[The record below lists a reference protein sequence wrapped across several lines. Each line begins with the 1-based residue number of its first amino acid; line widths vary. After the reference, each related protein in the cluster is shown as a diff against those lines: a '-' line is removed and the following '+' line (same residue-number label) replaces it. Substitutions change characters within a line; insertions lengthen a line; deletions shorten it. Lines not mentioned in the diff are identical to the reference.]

1 MKMSINKVFAT
12 GNLTRDGE
20 LRETPS
26 GMKVLTFGLAIND
39 RFYNKETKQYEDRP
53 NFVDCSLF
61 GSRAESL
68 HKYLVKGTKVAI
80 DGKLR
85 WSQWERE
92 GEKRSKIEII
102 VDGLEFMSAQKPTSD
117 APTPKEEP
125 IPFYCER

>member
-12 GNLTRDGE
+12 GNLTRNGE

-68 HKYLVKGTKVAI
+68 HKYLTKGTKVAI

-102 VDGLEFMSAQKPTSD
+102 VDGLEFMNTPKPTSD